1 MADLSYYDI
10 RDSQCDEIGESYLTI
25 SQFEDM
31 FSDWYEGDKPENDL
45 IQSDNEVNVLDMGCS
60 ESDRSERKRKSSELP
75 MYNKVRV
82 IVPNP
87 QFNAENNIESS
98 ILFRPW
104 EDRNQFGAG
113 RGEGVKLK
121 RIKSKWS
128 QKGERI
134 HSKLRM
140 KVILM
145 KWNNKQRV
153 IKNSMRK

>member
-1 MADLSYYDI
+1 MTDLSYYDI

-82 IVPNP
+82 IETNP
-87 QFNAENNIESS
+87 ELNDGRAEAEKEKNPKQENQEIYEKGNENDSHKVEHKRENIDSDGSGRE
-98 ILFRPW
+98 
-104 EDRNQFGAG
+104 NQ
-113 RGEGVKLK
+113 V
-121 RIKSKWS
+121 KSK
-128 QKGERI
+128 
-134 HSKLRM
+134 
-140 KVILM
+140 
-145 KWNNKQRV
+145 
-153 IKNSMRK
+153 